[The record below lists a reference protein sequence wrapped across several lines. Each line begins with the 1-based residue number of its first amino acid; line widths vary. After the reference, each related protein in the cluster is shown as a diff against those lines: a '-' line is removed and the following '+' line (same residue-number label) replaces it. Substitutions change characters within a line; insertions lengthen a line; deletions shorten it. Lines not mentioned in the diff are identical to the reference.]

1 MHSEYAGSAMDV
13 LVLSPHTDDSELA
26 AGGTISRL
34 VREGHDVT
42 YVVCSTCEA
51 SLPDGETDTLRREFE
66 RVMDYVAPAGY
77 QVLDYPVRRFDE
89 HRQDIL
95 ETFVSLRDELD
106 PDLVLGPAR
115 ADVHQDHAVVSAEM
129 VRAFKSTSRLLGYEQ
144 PWNTPAFET
153 QLFASLTEA
162 DLESKLEQLTRYE
175 SQTDRPYFDE
185 EFVRGLA
192 RVRGLQG
199 DSRYAEAF
207 EVVRWLL

>member
-1 MHSEYAGSAMDV
+1 MDV

-26 AGGTISRL
+26 AGGTISRF

-42 YVVCSTCEA
+42 YLVCSTCEA
-51 SLPDGETDTLRREFE
+51 SLPDGETETLRREFQ
-66 RVMDYVAPAGY
+66 RVMDHVEPAGY
-77 QVLDYPVRRFDE
+77 HVLDYPVRRFDE

-162 DLESKLEQLTRYE
+162 DLDSKLEQLSRYE

-207 EVVRWLL
+207 EVVRWVL